1 MKQQCN
7 WYKNNSHERSGRAQ
21 FVSLLKSV
29 SKEEPSHM
37 ACFRGNLFVWNTEFH
52 MTSLNFKKWSE
63 SSHSRVRHRALLA
76 VTLCVCLLRL
86 ARVQQPRCLRLRP
99 PLELLAGC
107 RQTDPGPSGNM
118 ERAASVNADP
128 VHLPDRNGGS
138 VICAPLHFCI
148 SKPRIVTRAAERVVL
163 SVAYRLLHTAAQLDW
178 ILVRRTCCFRRAENI
193 TIVFKTNNHSKWCQQ
208 FSLLQV

>member
-1 MKQQCN
+1 MLFTVCYKALIKSSPQDCLWLDHSQLQKSQNESMTVKYCLYYMKQQCN

-76 VTLCVCLLRL
+76 VTLCVCVCWGSL
-86 ARVQQPRCLRLRP
+86 ACSSRGV
-99 PLELLAGC
+99 
-107 RQTDPGPSGNM
+107 S
-118 ERAASVNADP
+118 
-128 VHLPDRNGGS
+128 GS
-138 VICAPLHFCI
+138 V
-148 SKPRIVTRAAERVVL
+148 
-163 SVAYRLLHTAAQLDW
+163 
-178 ILVRRTCCFRRAENI
+178 RRSSC
-193 TIVFKTNNHSKWCQQ
+193 
-208 FSLLQV
+208 